1 MAESAASSPRSGTLP
16 PGSLA
21 LYAATICAMLASFMQ
36 VLDST
41 ITNVAMP
48 YMQGSF
54 QATLGEVTWVLT
66 SYMVSAA
73 IMTAPVGWLAGR
85 FGRKR
90 LFVIA
95 LLGFTTASALAGAAQ
110 TLDQIVLFRIL
121 QGASGAMLSPLSQSL
136 MLDFYPVEQRGT
148 IMSIWGMVV
157 MIGPILGPTLGGFL
171 TENYSWRWVFYL
183 NVPFGI
189 IAALGLFVL
198 LPSDSKKE
206 QARFD
211 LSGFGFFAVAIGALQ
226 FMLDRGTTKDWF
238 SSSEIIIEATLA
250 GVGAYLFL
258 VQLFTK
264 NETFIKRAVFRDRN
278 FTSALIMTF
287 IISMTN
293 FANSALLPPYLEEL
307 GGRPVLDVGI
317 LMAPRGIGVM
327 ISMLFVGRLVMRMD
341 ARIPMAVGSAMI
353 CWSLW
358 QMSHWTPSVSVS
370 ELIFN
375 TVVRG
380 IGGGMIFISAN
391 IMAFAT
397 LPGELR
403 TDGASVFNLLR
414 NLGGSI
420 GISIS
425 QTVLATNAQI
435 VHATLASE
443 LTPFDRALSINAQS
457 LLFNMRLPTGRTA
470 LNALVTRGAIVTS
483 YADTFHLLLLLS
495 LASIVI
501 LALIP
506 KPRPTLNSRGK
517 NFEVSEG

>member
-1 MAESAASSPRSGTLP
+1 
-16 PGSLA
+16 
-21 LYAATICAMLASFMQ
+21 MLASFMQ

-54 QATLGEVTWVLT
+54 QATLGQVTWVLT

-73 IMTAPVGWLAGR
+73 IMTAPVGWLSGR

-90 LFVIA
+90 LFVLA
-95 LLGFTTASALAGAAQ
+95 LLGFTIASALAGAAQ
-110 TLDQIVLFRIL
+110 TLDQIVLFRVL
-121 QGASGAMLSPLSQSL
+121 QGASGALLSPLSQSL
-136 MLDFYPVEQRGT
+136 MLDCYPVEQRGT

-198 LPSDSKKE
+198 LPGDKQEE
-206 QARFD
+206 QGRFD
-211 LSGFGFFAVAIGALQ
+211 LSGFAFFAVAIGALQ

-258 VQLFTK
+258 VQFFTK
-264 NETFIKRAVFRDRN
+264 DETFIKRTVFKDRN
-278 FTSALIMTF
+278 FTSALLMTF
-287 IISMTN
+287 FISMTN

-307 GGRPVLDVGI
+307 GGRPVLNVGI
-317 LMAPRGIGVM
+317 LLAPRGIGVM
-327 ISMLFVGRLVMRMD
+327 LSMLFVGRLVMRKD
-341 ARIPMAVGSAMI
+341 ARIPMAVGSVLI

-358 QMSHWTPSVSVS
+358 QMSHWTPSVSVL
-370 ELIFN
+370 ELIIN

-397 LPGELR
+397 LPGNLR
-403 TDGASVFNLLR
+403 TDGASVFNLFR

-435 VHATLASE
+435 VHASLASE
-443 LTPFDRALSINAQS
+443 LTPFNRALSINAQS
-457 LLFNMRLPTGRTA
+457 MFFNIRLPTGLTD
-470 LNALVTRGAIVTS
+470 LNAIVSRSALVAS

-495 LASIVI
+495 LTSIVI
-501 LALIP
+501 LAFIP
-506 KPRPTLNSRGK
+506 KPRPTLNSREK
-517 NFEVSEG
+517 SFEVTEG

>member
-1 MAESAASSPRSGTLP
+1 
-16 PGSLA
+16 
-21 LYAATICAMLASFMQ
+21 MLASFMQ

-73 IMTAPVGWLAGR
+73 IMTAPVGWLSGR

-90 LFVIA
+90 LFVFA

-189 IAALGLFVL
+189 IASLGLFAL
-198 LPSDSKKE
+198 LPNDNKKE
-206 QARFD
+206 QGRFD
-211 LSGFGFFAVAIGALQ
+211 LSGFAFFAVAIGALQ

-258 VQLFTK
+258 VQFFTK
-264 NETFIKRAVFRDRN
+264 DETFIKRKVLKDRN
-278 FTSALIMTF
+278 FTSALLMTF
-287 IISMTN
+287 FISMTT

-307 GGRPVLDVGI
+307 GGRPVLDVGV

-341 ARIPMAVGSAMI
+341 ARIPMAVGSVLI

-358 QMSHWTPSVSVS
+358 QMSHWTPSVSVL
-370 ELIFN
+370 ELITN

-380 IGGGMIFISAN
+380 IGNGMIFVSAN

-435 VHATLASE
+435 VHASLASE
-443 LTPFDRALSINAQS
+443 ITPFNRALSINAQS
-457 LLFNMRLPTGRTA
+457 LLFNIRLPRGLTV
-470 LNALVTRGAIVTS
+470 LNAIVSRGAMETS
-483 YADTFHLLLLLS
+483 YADTYHLLLLLS
-495 LASIVI
+495 LASIVMI
-501 LALIP
+501 ALIP
-506 KPRPTLNSRGK
+506 KPRPTLSARGK
-517 NFEVSEG
+517 SFEVSEG